1 MDSYEACEVTL
12 SDLAYKEWIVLNTD
26 KVKESVGNLL
36 LSLRVTSHTL
46 EIAEMIGDDS
56 LDV

>member
-1 MDSYEACEVTL
+1 MDLYEACEVTL
-12 SDLAYKEWIVLNTD
+12 SDLEYKEWIVLKTD

-36 LSLRVTSHTL
+36 LSLGVTSHTL
-46 EIAEMIGDDS
+46 QIAEMIGDDS